1 MGVPKFY
8 RWISE
13 RYPCLSEVVKE
24 HQIPEFDNLYL
35 DMNGIIHQCSHPND
49 DDVHFRI
56 SDDKIFTDIFH
67 YLEVLFRIIKP
78 RKVFFMA
85 VDGVAPRAKMNQQ
98 RGRRFR
104 SAKEAEDKIKKAIE
118 KGETLPTEA
127 RFDSNCIT
135 PGTEFMARLHEHLK
149 YFVNMKISTDKSWQG
164 VTIYFSGHETPG
176 EGEHKIMEFIR
187 SEKAKPDHDPNTRH
201 CLYGLDADLIML
213 GLTSHEAHFSLL
225 REEVRF
231 GGKKTQRVCAPE
243 ETTFH
248 LLHLSLMREY
258 IDYEFSVLK
267 AKITFKYD
275 IERIID
281 DWILMGF
288 LVGNDFIPHLPHL
301 HINHDAL
308 PLLYGTYITI
318 LPELGGYI
326 NESGHLNLPRF
337 EKYLVKLSD
346 FDREH
351 FSEVF
356 VDLKWFESKVG
367 NKYLNEAAG
376 VAAEEAKNYKEKK
389 KPKGQENS
397 VCWAALDKNESAVVA
412 SKDNLEDETEDDDL
426 FETEFRQYKRTYYM
440 TKMGVDVVSDDF
452 LADQAACYVQAIQ
465 WILHYYY
472 HGVQS
477 WSWYYPYHYAPFLS
491 DIRNISTLQIHFE
504 LGKPFKPFEQLLAV
518 LPAASKNLLPT
529 CYQHLMTSEDSPI
542 IEYYPPDF
550 KTDLNGKQQEW
561 EAVVLIP
568 FIDEKRLLEAME
580 TCNHS
585 LKKEERKR
593 NQHSE
598 CLMCWYDRDTEFT
611 YPSPWPEKFP
621 AIERCCTRYKIIS
634 LDAWRVDI
642 NKNKITRVDQKALYF
657 CGFPTL
663 KHIKHKFFLKKSGV
677 QVFQQSSRGENMM
690 LEILVNIESDELSV
704 ENIASSV
711 LGKSVF
717 VNWPHLEEARVVAVS
732 DGETK
737 FYLEE
742 PPGTQKLY
750 LGRTVP
756 PSKVIHLGDK
766 EQSNWTKEVQ
776 GISEHYLRRKGIIIN
791 ETSAVVYAQLLTGRK
806 YQISQNGE
814 VRLEKQWSKQV
825 LPFVYQTIVK
835 DIRAFDSRFSNIK
848 TLDDLFPP
856 RSVVFMLGTPY
867 YGCTGEVQDSG
878 DVITEGRIR
887 VVFSIPCEPNLD
899 ALIQNQHKYSIKY
912 NPGYVLAS
920 RLGVSGYLVSR
931 FTGSIFIGRGSRRN
945 PHGDHKANVG
955 LNLKF
960 NKKNEEVPG
969 YTKKVGSEWM
979 YSSAAEQL
987 LAEYLER
994 APELFSYIAKNSQED
1009 VFYEDDIWP
1018 GENENGAEKVQEI
1031 ITWLKGHPVSTLSRS
1046 SCDLQILDAAIVEKI
1061 EEEVEKCKQRKNN
1074 KKVRVTVKPHLL
1086 YRPLEQQHG
1095 VIPDRDAEFRL
1106 FDRVVN
1112 VRENFS
1118 VPVGLRGTIIGIKGA
1133 NREADVLFEVLFD
1146 EEFPGGLT
1154 IRCSPG
1160 RGYRLP
1166 TSALVNLSHGSR
1178 SETGNQKLT
1187 AIVKPQPA
1195 VNHYSPNL
1203 SVSASHLGGLNH
1215 SPQSLFVPTQAP
1227 IKDDDE
1233 FCNIWQS
1240 LQESGKI
1247 QQFQPTIQEKGAVL
1261 PQEISQVTQ
1270 QHKSGFNDNSIKYQ
1284 QRKHDPHRKFKEE
1297 CKSPKTECRSQK
1309 TSNKQLNSGIEN
1321 FLASLNISKEN
1332 EAQSSHHGEP
1342 SNEEHLSPQSFAMKG
1357 TRMLKEILKID
1368 GSDTM
1373 DRKNEMKKFGNEATV
1388 SSNKRDEYRLSSQP
1402 KQNKKLASYMNK
1414 PHSANEYHNVP
1425 SVDNV
1430 CWPVPGQIPPVPT
1443 PVTEL
1448 SRICSLIGMPQPDF
1462 SFLRTPQTMTVCQ
1475 VKLSNGL
1482 LVHGPQC
1489 HSENEA
1495 KEKAALFALQQLG
1508 SLGVNFSLPPPI
1520 FPNYPPAVP
1529 AGTIPP
1535 VFPQPTAN
1543 MMPSPHLFGSMPWGP
1558 PVPVPGKP
1566 FHHTS
1571 HSGTIPMAGG
1581 MPGGVHNQFIPLQVT
1596 KKRVANKKNFE
1607 NKEAQSSSQ
1616 ATPLQTSKPSSSD
1629 DTRVIPQESSSGPL
1643 KSSQLAQPASSFQVE
1658 TASQGHNTSHQKSTP
1673 SSSSR
1678 RKSRKLAVNFGISK
1692 PSE

>member
-13 RYPCLSEVVKE
+13 RYPCLSQVLKE

-56 SDDKIFTDIFH
+56 SEDKIFADIFH

-104 SAKEAEDKIKKAIE
+104 SAKEAEDKIRKALE

-164 VTIYFSGHETPG
+164 VTVYLSGHETPG

-187 SEKAKPDHDPNTRH
+187 SEKAKPHHDPNTRH

-213 GLTSHEAHFSLL
+213 GLTSHEAHFALL

-231 GGKKTQRVCAPE
+231 GGKKSQRACAPE

-258 IDYEFSVLK
+258 IDYEFSPVK
-267 AKITFKYD
+267 DKISFEYD

-308 PLLYGTYITI
+308 PLLYRTYMAI

-326 NESGHLNLPRF
+326 NENGHLNLKRF
-337 EKYLVKLSD
+337 EKYLARLSD

-376 VAAEEAKNYKEKK
+376 IAAEEARKNKQKK
-389 KPKGQENS
+389 QKGQENS
-397 VCWAALDKNESAVVA
+397 ICLAVLEKNEGEVTPKTV
-412 SKDNLEDETEDDDL
+412 LEDEPEDDDL

-440 TKMGVDVVSDDF
+440 TKMGVEVVSDDF
-452 LADQAACYVQAIQ
+452 LADQAECYVQAIQ

-477 WSWYYPYHYAPFLS
+477 WSWYYPYHYAPYLS
-491 DIRNISTLQIHFE
+491 DIRNISELKIKFE
-504 LGKPFKPFEQLLAV
+504 LGKPFMPFEQLLAV
-518 LPAASKNLLPT
+518 LPAASKDLLPK
-529 CYQHLMTSEDSPI
+529 CYQHLMISQDSPI

-568 FIDEKRLLEAME
+568 FIDEKRLLQAME
-580 TCNHS
+580 SCNKC
-585 LKKEERKR
+585 LKEEEKR
-593 NQHSE
+593 RNTHSA
-598 CLMCWYDRDTEFT
+598 CLMYWYDKDAEFQ
-611 YPSPWPEKFP
+611 YMSPWPEKFP
-621 AIERCCTRYKIIS
+621 AIERCHTRHKTIP
-634 LDAWRVDI
+634 LDAWHVEI
-642 NKNKITRVDQKALYF
+642 THNKITKINKSALYF

-663 KHIKHKFFLKKSGV
+663 KHIKHKFYLRKSGV
-677 QVFQQSSRGENMM
+677 QVFQQSSHGENMM
-690 LEILVNIESDELSV
+690 LEIIADENSNEQVNIH
-704 ENIASSV
+704 
-711 LGKSVF
+711 F
-717 VNWPHLEEARVVAVS
+717 VHNW
-732 DGETK
+732 

-742 PPGTQKLY
+742 PHGTQRLY
-750 LGRTVP
+750 MGNAVP
-756 PSKVIHLGDK
+756 PTKVAYVGDK
-766 EQSNWTKEVQ
+766 EQSMWLKEVQ
-776 GISEHYLRRKGIIIN
+776 GISEHYQRRKGIIIH
-791 ETSAVVYAQLLTGRK
+791 ETSIVVYAQLLTGNR
-806 YQISQNGE
+806 YQLRQNGE
-814 VRLEKQWSKQV
+814 VYLEKQWSKQV
-825 LPFVYQTIVK
+825 LPFVYQTVVK
-835 DIRAFDSRFSNIK
+835 DIKAFDSRFSNIR

-856 RSVVFMLGTPY
+856 GSAAFMLGSPY
-867 YGCTGEVQDSG
+867 YGCMGEVQDSR

-887 VVFSIPCEPNLD
+887 VVFNIPCEPQLD
-899 ALIQNQHKYSIKY
+899 PLIQNQHKYSVKY
-912 NPGYVLAS
+912 NPAYILAS

-931 FTGSIFIGRGSRRN
+931 FTGSIFIGRGSKKN

-969 YTKKVGSEWM
+969 YTKKVGNEWM
-979 YSSAAEQL
+979 YSSAVEQL

-994 APELFSYIAKNSQED
+994 VPELFNYIAKNSQED
-1009 VFYEDDIWP
+1009 IFYEDDIWP
-1018 GENENGAEKVQEI
+1018 GEDENGAEKVQEI
-1031 ITWLKGHPVSTLSRS
+1031 VAWLKAHPVSALSRS

-1061 EEEVEKCKQRKNN
+1061 EEEIEKCKQRKSN

-1086 YRPLEQQHG
+1086 YRPLEQQNG
-1095 VIPDRDAEFRL
+1095 VVPDRDAEYRL

-1133 NREADVLFEVLFD
+1133 TRETDVLFEVLFD
-1146 EEFPGGLT
+1146 EEFLGGLT
-1154 IRCSPG
+1154 IRCSPA

-1166 TSALVNLSHGSR
+1166 SSALINLSHGSR
-1178 SETGNQKLT
+1178 SEMGNQKLM

-1195 VNHYSPNL
+1195 VNNCNSYASDL
-1203 SVSASHLGGLNH
+1203 SSVCSQKVHLGGLNH
-1215 SPQSLFVPTQAP
+1215 SPRSLFVPTQAQS
-1227 IKDDDE
+1227 KQDDE
-1233 FCNIWQS
+1233 FCSIWQS
-1240 LQESGKI
+1240 LQSSGKSHHI
-1247 QQFQPTIQEKGAVL
+1247 QQNMHEKGAVL
-1261 PQEISQVTQ
+1261 PQEIKLGTGNQFY
-1270 QHKSGFNDNSIKYQ
+1270 KPGFNDSSFKGQ
-1284 QRKHDPHRKFKEE
+1284 QRKQEPYKK
-1297 CKSPKTECRSQK
+1297 C
-1309 TSNKQLNSGIEN
+1309 NL
-1321 FLASLNISKEN
+1321 LASLKISKEN
-1332 EAQSSHHGEP
+1332 EAQTYSKEARAT
-1342 SNEEHLSPQSFAMKG
+1342 NEEHLSPQSFAMKG
-1357 TRMLKEILKID
+1357 TQMLKEILKID
-1368 GSDTM
+1368 GSDPET
-1373 DRKNEMKKFGNEATV
+1373 KNELKSQVNDVPALPSRQDCHGAAPQYRQTKKMA
-1388 SSNKRDEYRLSSQP
+1388 
-1402 KQNKKLASYMNK
+1402 AYMNK
-1414 PHSANEYHNVP
+1414 HHGTGGPQN
-1425 SVDNV
+1425 
-1430 CWPVPGQIPPVPT
+1430 T
-1443 PVTEL
+1443 PALETGGHPFACPQPALSTVSEL
-1448 SRICSLIGMPQPDF
+1448 SRICSLVGMSQPDF
-1462 SFLRTPQTMTVCQ
+1462 SFLKTPQTMTVCHI
-1475 VKLSNGL
+1475 KLSNGL

-1489 HSENEA
+1489 HSEAEA
-1495 KEKAALFALQQLG
+1495 KEKAALFALQRL
-1508 SLGVNFSLPPPI
+1508 SSVGVNFPAPPPPPPPV
-1520 FPNYPPAVP
+1520 FPNYQPLGVPVPPGSIPPVFAQPPGKCLTTNIMPPSSHMFGPVSWGTPVP
-1529 AGTIPP
+1529 KHYYPGSYPGNVSLAGTIP
-1535 VFPQPTAN
+1535 V
-1543 MMPSPHLFGSMPWGP
+1543 GS
-1558 PVPVPGKP
+1558 
-1566 FHHTS
+1566 HH
-1571 HSGTIPMAGG
+1571 
-1581 MPGGVHNQFIPLQVT
+1581 QFIPLQVT
-1596 KKRVANKKNFE
+1596 KKRAANKKNFE
-1607 NKEAQSSSQ
+1607 LKEFQSSPQAAPLKNEQPVSSDHIQQDSSSAPLKPPPAAQSTVSFQ
-1616 ATPLQTSKPSSSD
+1616 DNVATPTVP
-1629 DTRVIPQESSSGPL
+1629 
-1643 KSSQLAQPASSFQVE
+1643 
-1658 TASQGHNTSHQKSTP
+1658 HNKSTP
-1673 SSSSR
+1673 NTSSK
-1678 RKSRKLAVNFGISK
+1678 RKPRKLAVNFGAPKS
-1692 PSE
+1692 SE